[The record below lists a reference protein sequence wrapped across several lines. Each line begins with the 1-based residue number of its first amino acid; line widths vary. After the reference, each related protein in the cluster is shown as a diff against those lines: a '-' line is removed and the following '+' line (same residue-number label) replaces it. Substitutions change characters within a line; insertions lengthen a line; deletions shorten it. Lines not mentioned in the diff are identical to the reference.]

1 MITFY
6 LNRFSNHAREV
17 RDQFLLLTLLLI
29 PTYTLSLSNHD
40 LNQVSQAVFIPCLTT
55 DQGSSREATTA
66 LQFAELAFMKDRA

>member
-1 MITFY
+1 MRMACCLNSGLEILASFMITFY

-40 LNQVSQAVFIPCLTT
+40 LNQVSQAVFYTMPYY
-55 DQGSSREATTA
+55 
-66 LQFAELAFMKDRA
+66 

>member
-40 LNQVSQAVFIPCLTT
+40 LNQVSQAVFYTMPYY
-55 DQGSSREATTA
+55 
-66 LQFAELAFMKDRA
+66 